1 MSVDLELLSPAG
13 DMECLEGAVDF
24 GADAVYVGM
33 KSLGMRASA
42 KNFDGE
48 GLAKGVAYAHERG
61 VRVYLT
67 CNTLPHNE
75 SFKELPNYLREADAA
90 GVDALI
96 VADLGVLD
104 VVKETLPNME
114 VHMSTQVGVVNYRT
128 ALTLYNMGAKR
139 VVLARELPLEEIAE
153 IRAKTPRELE
163 IEGFVHGAMCMSFS
177 GRCLLSHYMT
187 GRDANQGQCA
197 QPCRWGY
204 HLVEEK
210 RPGEYYPV
218 YEDESGSYIL
228 NAKDMCMLAHLDKLA
243 EAGISSF
250 KIEGRAKSSYYV
262 SVVTNAY
269 AVGLKA
275 CREAIKAGKS
285 YSELLPEWALSEV
298 DKVSHRGYTP
308 GFYMGPQAD
317 SQYYKNA
324 GYIRQYDVVGIVIG
338 WSEDVLTIEQRNRFF
353 RGNTLEIVQPG
364 EAPVSFVAEE
374 LWDDKGVEIDVA
386 NHPKSVVRLKGPYA
400 ATRSIVRMRIE
411 WK

>member
-1 MSVDLELLSPAG
+1 MSENLELLSPAG
-13 DMECLEGAVDF
+13 DMECLKSAVDF

-48 GLAKGVAYAHERG
+48 GLSQGVAYAHEHG
-61 VRVYLT
+61 VKVYLT
-67 CNTLPHNE
+67 CNTLPHND
-75 SFKELPNYLREADAA
+75 SFKTLPDYLREADNA
-90 GVDALI
+90 GADALI
-96 VADLGVLD
+96 VADLGVLE
-104 VVKETLPNME
+104 VVKETLPDME
-114 VHMSTQVGVVNYRT
+114 VHMSTQVGIVNYRT
-128 ALTLYNMGAKR
+128 ARALYNMGAKR
-139 VVLARELPLEEIAE
+139 IVLARELPLEEIAE
-153 IRAKTPRELE
+153 IRAQTPKDLE

-210 RPGEYYPV
+210 RPGEYYPI

-228 NAKDMCMLAHLDKLA
+228 NAKDMCLLEHLDKLA
-243 EAGISSF
+243 KAGINSF

-269 AVGLKA
+269 AAGLKA
-275 CREAIKAGKS
+275 CKEAINTGKD
-285 YSELLPEWALSEV
+285 YRNLLPEWVLPEV

-324 GYIRQYDVVGIVIG
+324 GYIREYDVVGLVTG
-338 WSEDVLTIEQRNRFF
+338 WSEGILTIEQRNRFF
-353 RGNTLEIVQPG
+353 KGDTLEIVKPG
-364 EAPVSFVAEE
+364 EAPVEFTVEE
-374 LWDDKGVEIDVA
+374 LWDEKGTELEVA
-386 NHPKSVVRLKGPYA
+386 NHPKAVVKLKAPYA
-400 ATRSIVRMRIE
+400 PAPSIVRMRVDG
-411 WK
+411 K